1 MHEFIIRTATLF
13 TQHYLWLI
21 FGIFLLAAITGSWW
35 LGRTEGTWRGRLGAP
50 LNWYSRKRNVRRLT
64 FNILGAALILWGV
77 QMFTLWISP
86 TLRPSQ
92 LFTSPLLG
100 SQPVKVT
107 QAKIGVLDELA
118 TYTGTV
124 RPWQDDIVYARVGG
138 WLTKLNVYPGDVVHK
153 NEILATLDLSS
164 LLPALDKAKAQTLYW
179 QAEFKRDHSLYKD
192 GAISASHF
200 DVTRM
205 HYQTAQA
212 ALQRGETDVG
222 YATLRSPINGI
233 VAKRHVYPGAYVHK
247 GEMLVKI
254 DDLHKVRIQFD
265 VGESDLQWIHPGD
278 RVYLH
283 FPQISSVLLK
293 KLYPKRFT
301 HELNGTRGVLKAY
314 VAVVFPRVN
323 LQTRTG
329 KIEVRINN
337 HELMLR
343 SNSYVVGDLVRRHVN
358 KGVLVPTS
366 ALTTEP
372 DGQQVV
378 FVAPQFSSEGPV
390 QKRSVVVGVRGQ
402 NRVQILKGIKPGEF
416 VVTLGNRM
424 LTDGQTVVEL
434 NRGGSE

>member
-1 MHEFIIRTATLF
+1 
-13 TQHYLWLI
+13 
-21 FGIFLLAAITGSWW
+21 
-35 LGRTEGTWRGRLGAP
+35 
-50 LNWYSRKRNVRRLT
+50 
-64 FNILGAALILWGV
+64 
-77 QMFTLWISP
+77 MFTLWVSP
-86 TLRPSQ
+86 ALRPSQ

-107 QAKIGVLDELA
+107 QAKIGALDELA

-164 LLPALDKAKAQTLYW
+164 LLPALDKAKAQALYW

-212 ALQRGETDVG
+212 VLKHAETDVS
-222 YATLRSPINGI
+222 YAILRSPINGI
-233 VAKRHVYPGAYVHK
+233 VAKRHVYPGVYVHK

-278 RVYLH
+278 RLYLR
-283 FPQISSVLLK
+283 FPQMSGALLK
-293 KLYPKRFT
+293 KLYPKNFT
-301 HELNGTRGVLKAY
+301 YEPGGTRVVLQTRV
-314 VAVVFPRVN
+314 VAVFPREN

-329 KIEVRINN
+329 KVEVRIENPK
-337 HELMLR
+337 LLLR
-343 SNSYVVGDLVRRHVN
+343 SNSYVVGDLVRHHVS
-358 KGVLVPTS
+358 KGILIPTA

-390 QKRSVVVGVRGQ
+390 QKRNVVVGVRGP
-402 NRVQILKGIKPGEF
+402 NRMQILKGIKPGEF

-424 LTDGQTVVEL
+424 LTNGQMVIEL
-434 NRGGSE
+434 NRGGGE